1 LPSQTDLGRKGTA
14 EGDVIHSESGICVHT
29 GGQLRCGGRFGGGAG
44 AAKVRTAARRPTGGA
59 EDDAE
64 DDEIAELG
72 VAAVPLA
79 TRVAGAAERPPISS
93 AFARATPAERGQ
105 ATGLRYGGGPA

>member
-1 LPSQTDLGRKGTA
+1 
-14 EGDVIHSESGICVHT
+14 VHT

-64 DDEIAELG
+64 DDEIELLQS
-72 VAAVPLA
+72 VRKPRSSEHNRHIPVTALLHDKWQP
-79 TRVAGAAERPPISS
+79 RVAGVRP
-93 AFARATPAERGQ
+93 
-105 ATGLRYGGGPA
+105 

>member
-29 GGQLRCGGRFGGGAG
+29 AGQLRCGGRFGGGAG
-44 AAKVRTAARRPTGGA
+44 AAKVRTAAQQSTGGA

-64 DDEIAELG
+64 DDETAELG

-79 TRVAGAAERPPISS
+79 TRVAGAAERPISS

-105 ATGLRYGGGPA
+105 ATGLRCGGGPA